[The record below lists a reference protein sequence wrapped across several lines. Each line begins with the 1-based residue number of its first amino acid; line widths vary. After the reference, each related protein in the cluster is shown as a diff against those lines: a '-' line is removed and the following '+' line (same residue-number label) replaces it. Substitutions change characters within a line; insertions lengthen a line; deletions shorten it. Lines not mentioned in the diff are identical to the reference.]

1 MQPSLH
7 AGIRARPVYVAS
19 ACLAAVIAA
28 VGFWPSYFGPLLA
41 GGVDKPAF
49 IHLHATVYVGWLAL
63 FIAQTAF
70 AAFRRMDLHIA
81 AGNVG
86 IGYGALVIVVGL
98 GAAFGMFALRVHA
111 GDTAD
116 ATRRLLAPLADMVF
130 FAPLFIAAVRYRR
143 KPEIHKRLMLVAT
156 TLLLVAAVG
165 RMPIGHG
172 PARLLLLLLV
182 WASPILL
189 GMIYDALRFRRA
201 HPVFLLGL
209 AIIGT
214 RLALGLLVPGTA
226 AWQATGAWLAGWLV

>member
-1 MQPSLH
+1 MQPSLR

-41 GGVDKPAF
+41 GGVDRPAF

-63 FIAQTAF
+63 FIAQAAF
-70 AAFRRMDLHIA
+70 AVFRRMDLHVA

-86 IGYGALVIVVGL
+86 IGYGVLVIVVGL
-98 GAAFGMFALRVHA
+98 GAAFGMFAVRVHA

-116 ATRRLLAPLADMVF
+116 ATMRLLAPLADMVF
-130 FAPLFIAAVRYRR
+130 FTPLFIAAVRYRR

-165 RMPIGHG
+165 RMPIGPG
-172 PARLLLLLLV
+172 PARLLLLLV

-209 AIIGT
+209 AIIGI
-214 RLALGLLVPGTA
+214 RRAVGLLVPGTV
-226 AWQATGAWLAGWLV
+226 AWQATGAWLAGWLA

>member
-7 AGIRARPVYVAS
+7 AGIRARPIYIAT

-41 GGVDKPAF
+41 GSVDKPAF
-49 IHLHATVYVGWLAL
+49 IHLHAAVYVGWLAI

-70 AAFRRMDLHIA
+70 AATRRMDLHVA
-81 AGNVG
+81 LGNVG

-116 ATRRLLAPLADMVF
+116 ATRRLFAPLADMVF
-130 FAPLFIAAVRYRR
+130 FTPVFVAAVRYRR
-143 KPEIHKRLMLVAT
+143 QPEIHKRLMLVAT

-165 RMPIGHG
+165 RIPLGAG
-172 PARLLLLLLV
+172 PVRLVVLLLV
-182 WASPILL
+182 WSSPILL
-189 GMIYDALRFRRA
+189 AMSYDATRLRRA
-201 HPVFLLGL
+201 HPVLLLGL
-209 AIIGT
+209 ALIGI
-214 RLALGLLVPGTA
+214 RLTTGLLLPSTA
-226 AWQATGAWLAGWLV
+226 AWRATGSWLAGWLT